1 MREPAHIFV
10 GSLANPVRVCLPD
23 GHQAPLHVRKIH
35 RPYLRDMM
43 VNENQPE
50 VRSTVLSDWTPEMQQ
65 AIEWALD
72 EDLGEGDHTTRSSVP
87 ADVRREGVILAKES
101 GIVAGVEVAQRV
113 FGTVDPRL
121 VVEVERGDGSAVS
134 PGDVVMRIRGQATS
148 ILMGERLALNFM
160 QRMSGIAT
168 RTAAVV
174 DRLAGTGCDVLDT
187 RKTTPGIRAFEKWAV
202 RIGGGVNHRIGLYD
216 MILIKDNHV
225 DYAGSMTAALEGV
238 AQYLAAENLQ
248 ALPVVVEVRDAQE
261 AEEALAAS
269 DRLVRLD
276 GRPLVDRLLLDNHSP
291 AEAADAV
298 KRFGGRIALEASG
311 GITLDNVR
319 AYGEAGVNFVSL
331 GALTHSV
338 PSLDLSL
345 KSSDLKD

>member
-1 MREPAHIFV
+1 M
-10 GSLANPVRVCLPD
+10 
-23 GHQAPLHVRKIH
+23 
-35 RPYLRDMM
+35 
-43 VNENQPE
+43 
-50 VRSTVLSDWTPEMQQ
+50 
-65 AIEWALD
+65 
-72 EDLGEGDHTTRSSVP
+72 
-87 ADVRREGVILAKES
+87 
-101 GIVAGVEVAQRV
+101 
-113 FGTVDPRL
+113 
-121 VVEVERGDGSAVS
+121 
-134 PGDVVMRIRGQATS
+134 
-148 ILMGERLALNFM
+148 
-160 QRMSGIAT
+160 
-168 RTAAVV
+168 
-174 DRLAGTGCDVLDT
+174 
-187 RKTTPGIRAFEKWAV
+187 
-202 RIGGGVNHRIGLYD
+202 GLYD

-276 GRPLVDRLLLDNHSP
+276 GRPLVNRLLLDNHSP
-291 AEAADAV
+291 AEAAEAV
-298 KRFGGRIALEASG
+298 KRFGGHIALEASG

-319 AYGEAGVNFVSL
+319 AYGEAGVNFVSI